1 MKPPSLTVLTTA
13 FYAFYDLHCPVYRA
27 YAQAHL
33 PPEEAQIAVS
43 HLFNLVADNWT
54 TVVSQRHPSE
64 WAWKQ
69 HTHTVAR
76 RSGHTLTAAEDASLL
91 YDQLLLTVAQIATVT
106 GTEPAAVTALLA
118 AARR

>member
-1 MKPPSLTVLTTA
+1 MPGA
-13 FYAFYDLHCPVYRA
+13 DLASRHRV
-27 YAQAHL
+27 
-33 PPEEAQIAVS
+33 E
-43 HLFNLVADNWT
+43 VAAEGD
-54 TVVSQRHPSE
+54 Q

-91 YDQLLLTVAQIATVT
+91 HDQLLLSVDQIATLT
-106 GTEPAAVTALLA
+106 GTEPVAVTALLA